1 MSGFAHRPISWD
13 ESDQVRTLAVNVG
26 ARYVTLALEL
36 LLGLLMLPF
45 NARHLGASDYGLW
58 MLAASIVAYF
68 PIIDLGYGGAL
79 ERFVA
84 HYRARREAQ
93 AINEISST
101 LVIMFAGMGLV
112 ALALIAGIAWNL
124 GSLFDLD
131 PQRAWTGGLLMMF
144 VAVQFAFGFPFG
156 VFGAVVNGFQ
166 RTYLNSMVGIGVSL
180 AVVAV
185 NVAVVLAGGSL
196 VQLVAALTLTR
207 MVGFL
212 LYRVNAYRVFPLLRI
227 RPTLFRW
234 SRMREM
240 AQFSVYMLVQ
250 DVSTRVNYAA
260 DPIVIAAFLSTG
272 AVAVWTVAQRLAD
285 VVLQLT
291 NQFNYVLFPVVVDC
305 DTAQR
310 DSRLRDLLLQGTRLS
325 LATTLPIAGSL
336 MVLAEPVI
344 IGWTGSEFRAAIPVL
359 QLLTLVV
366 LVRVGSA
373 TASTVLQ
380 GAGHLRLLSYS
391 NFVAAAVNVALSVV
405 LIRTHGLPGVAVATL
420 LPVLVRACAV
430 LIPVACKRV
439 GLSLSAFVGFAVWPA
454 RRPAV
459 IALAGLIA
467 MRQTASLSFAHAV
480 LHGVGTGVLYWTV
493 FIAFAISREDRNRYL
508 GKLRSLARW
517 PALEAA

>member
-1 MSGFAHRPISWD
+1 MSGSVPPPVTWQ

-68 PIIDLGYGGAL
+68 PIIDLGYSGAL

-101 LVIMFAGMGLV
+101 LVFMFAAMGVV
-112 ALALIAGIAWNL
+112 ALAIMSGIAWNL
-124 GSLFDLD
+124 GSFFDLD
-131 PQRAWTGGLLMMF
+131 PARARTGGVIMLL
-144 VAVQFAFGFPFG
+144 VAVQFAFGFPFA

-166 RTYLNSMVGIGVSL
+166 RTYLNSIVGIGVSL
-180 AVVAV
+180 TVALV
-185 NVAVVLAGGSL
+185 NVVVLQNGGSL
-196 VQLVAALTLTR
+196 VQLVAALTATR
-207 MVGFL
+207 ILGFL

-227 RPTLFRW
+227 RPALFRW

-250 DVSTRVNYAA
+250 DASSRVNYAA

-272 AVAVWTVAQRLAD
+272 AVAMWTVAQRLAD

-325 LATTLPIAGSL
+325 LATTLPVAGSL
-336 MVLAEPVI
+336 ILLAEPVI
-344 IGWTGSEFRAAIPVL
+344 NGWAGPEFHAAIRVL

-373 TASTVLQ
+373 TSSTVLQ

-391 NFVAAAVNVALSVV
+391 NLVAAGVNIALSVI
-405 LIRTHGLPGVAVATL
+405 LIRTYGLPGVAFATL

-430 LIPVACKRV
+430 LIPVAARRV
-439 GLSLSAFVGFAVWPA
+439 GVSLSEFVSFAVWPA
-454 RRPAV
+454 AWPAL
-459 IALAGLIA
+459 IALPTLIA
-467 MRQTASLSFAHAV
+467 LRPKASLSFGYAV
-480 LHGVGTGVLYWTV
+480 LHGGGVGVLYWAL
-493 FIAFAISREDRNRYL
+493 FIAFAISRDDRNRYL
-508 GKLRSLARW
+508 GKLRSIARW